1 MYGEVVHEN
10 IKRLLEER
18 DLRKLRDLLIAFR
31 PADIADLINE
41 IPDEDKALV
50 FRILPRELATDTFEY
65 LTFDRQK
72 SILSALG
79 QERVAILLNG
89 MDPDD
94 RTALLEEFPAA
105 AARQLVLMLSKEER
119 AVALSLLGYPENS
132 VGRLMTPDY
141 IAVKEDW
148 TINDVLSHIRKDG
161 KDTDNMHVL
170 YVVDAKGKL
179 IDDLRIR
186 DLLLA
191 SPEKKVSELLNH
203 KFLALNVR
211 DDQEKAV
218 EMFKKYDRTALPVI
232 DPNGAMLGILTVD
245 DVLDVA
251 EEEATEDIQKL
262 GAVEALEE
270 PYINTPIFELIRKR
284 ARWLVV
290 LFIGEMLTAT
300 AMGYFESE
308 IERAVILALF
318 IPLIISSGGNSGS
331 QAATLIIRS
340 LAIGEISVAD
350 WWKVFKRE
358 SFSGLI
364 LGSIL
369 GAFGFLRVTL
379 WAFVGSTYGPHWLEV
394 ATVVALSL
402 VGVVVWGV
410 LTGAMLPFI
419 LKRLGA
425 DPATS
430 SAPFVATLV
439 DVTGLVI
446 YFSIASYFLGGLLL

>member
-340 LAIGEISVAD
+340 LAIGEISVSD